1 VQRCTWTVA
10 FSVSERFGQERGKAM
25 RITRK
30 RAGILATVGAAVI
43 AVATIAG
50 CTQPQLDDLK
60 GVNPVYPDY
69 AVDIM
74 NVDSFPNVTLLC
86 YDGVAM
92 LTTTRD
98 YDSLTLDPGMDNIC
112 QAHMRNDLTATG
124 SMTPPANQG

>member
-1 VQRCTWTVA
+1 M
-10 FSVSERFGQERGKAM
+10 KLN
-25 RITRK
+25 RK
-30 RAGILATVGAAVI
+30 RAGILSAVGMAVI
-43 AVATIAG
+43 TAVTVAG
-50 CTQPQLDDLK
+50 CGQPQLDDLK

-98 YDSLTLDPGMDNIC
+98 YNALTLDPGMNNIC
-112 QAHMRNDLTATG
+112 QAHMRNDLTANG
-124 SMTPPANQG
+124 SMTPPADQG